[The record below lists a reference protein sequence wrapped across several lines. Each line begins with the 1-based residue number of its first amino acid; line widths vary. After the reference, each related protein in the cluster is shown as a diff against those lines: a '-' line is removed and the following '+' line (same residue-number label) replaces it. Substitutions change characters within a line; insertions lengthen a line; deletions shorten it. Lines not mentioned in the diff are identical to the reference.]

1 MALLDYAITV
11 FIYGIFGRVGGV
23 MGVGEDGI
31 MVGEEM
37 RMAGIGE
44 EGEEVAGYR

>member
-11 FIYGIFGRVGGV
+11 FICGLVGMLDWV
-23 MGVGEDGI
+23 EGVGKDGI

-44 EGEEVAGYR
+44 EGAGYR